1 MEGYSTP
8 PNGTHLFTGDN
19 FSRNAG
25 GWRPDREV
33 LDCEDSLDRL
43 GPGVESEV
51 EESPVDGHE
60 QAVAAHCAKGAH
72 SSMRAHVDFAP
83 EGVRCADFK
92 HCEIEGAKLPSDLRK
107 AVPFSRVGTVV
118 DTVRRSAE
126 SEGCPQSLKPVEE
139 TAAGEMAGGQGRDG
153 YGANSDVAGPVER
166 RAAGSGHA
174 EALENAVD
182 AERCDKAGCFKLGH
196 RCQGANCVCA
206 KMIVVVMGDDDGVDG
221 RQVCEGK
228 RRGKKTS
235 GASPLRG
242 GGALL
247 PDGIDEYANSIDLN
261 QRGGVAEPCN
271 SEAGA
276 GAGGEDSGIRV
287 EWAWRSLGRP
297 GCRIKE
303 EAGTDFEHY
312 RESAHLGRYRVQE
325 LLP

>member
-1 MEGYSTP
+1 
-8 PNGTHLFTGDN
+8 
-19 FSRNAG
+19 
-25 GWRPDREV
+25 
-33 LDCEDSLDRL
+33 
-43 GPGVESEV
+43 
-51 EESPVDGHE
+51 
-60 QAVAAHCAKGAH
+60 
-72 SSMRAHVDFAP
+72 MRAHVDFAP

-196 RCQGANCVCA
+196 RCQGANCVGS
-206 KMIVVVMGDDDGVDG
+206 KMIVVVVGDDDGVDG
-221 RQVCEGK
+221 RQVAESKG
-228 RRGKKTS
+228 RGKETLW
-235 GASPLRG
+235 ACPLRG
-242 GGALL
+242 GGALF
-247 PDGIDEYANSIDLN
+247 PDGIDEDANSIDLN
-261 QRGGVAEPCN
+261 QRGGVAHPGD

-276 GAGGEDSGIRV
+276 GMGGEDSGIRV
-287 EWAWRSLGRP
+287 EWAGLSLGRP

-303 EAGTDFEHY
+303 ESGSDFEHDGEAANL
-312 RESAHLGRYRVQE
+312 RRYRVQE
-325 LLP
+325 LFP